1 MLHLEANDRPGG
13 IYTLGNRGLVASV
26 APLRMPMRFLML
38 ASKIHSSAAIVDVMM
53 ACGLLRDLTAPVGK
67 NLLFVSKRHEGVDH
81 TGSCE
86 DFKDPGGFL

>member
-1 MLHLEANDRPGG
+1 M
-13 IYTLGNRGLVASV
+13 
-26 APLRMPMRFLML
+26 
-38 ASKIHSSAAIVDVMM
+38 MM

-67 NLLFVSKRHEGVDH
+67 NLLFVSWRHEGVDH